1 MGGAAGRYGVTTMVT
16 EVYEALLEGG
26 TSPDKAIR
34 AATVLAE
41 RGGDL
46 IELRGEVAQLR
57 GEVTKMDARLSGE
70 VAQLRG
76 DLVQLRGEVS
86 KMDTRLSERLAS
98 VEARMGILI
107 TLGVA
112 MFVVMLGGFA
122 RLILH

>member
-57 GEVTKMDARLSGE
+57 GEV
-70 VAQLRG
+70 
-76 DLVQLRGEVS
+76 S